1 MHGRIAVRK
10 PLLRKQNKQKRL
22 NWAQQHKDWTIEQW
36 KRVLWTD
43 ESKFEIYGSRRRVFV
58 RRSAGERVRDQC
70 IVPTVKHGG
79 GSVMI
84 WECFGGTSVGD
95 LHKVDGILRKEGYKH
110 ILENHAIP
118 SGLRIIGENFVFQH
132 DHDPKQTAKVCRDY
146 LGELQEEGII
156 CIMEWPPQ
164 SPDLNPIELLWHH
177 LDRTVRQSAPTSA
190 TTMWT
195 FLQEAWQ
202 QISPLTLA
210 KLVDRMPRLC
220 AAVIK
225 SRGCYIDESRI

>member
-1 MHGRIAVRK
+1 MYRAYSET
-10 PLLRKQNKQKRL
+10 
-22 NWAQQHKDWTIEQW
+22 W
-36 KRVLWTD
+36 
-43 ESKFEIYGSRRRVFV
+43 
-58 RRSAGERVRDQC
+58 
-70 IVPTVKHGG
+70 G